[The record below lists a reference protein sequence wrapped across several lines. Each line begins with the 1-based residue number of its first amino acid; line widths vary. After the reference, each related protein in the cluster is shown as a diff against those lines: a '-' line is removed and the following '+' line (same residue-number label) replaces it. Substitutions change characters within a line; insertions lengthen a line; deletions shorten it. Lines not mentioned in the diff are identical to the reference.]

1 MRMTLPVREVLPATP
16 RTRIVRLDLGGR
28 SFPYRPGQAVFVGV
42 HGHPK
47 RLPYSLAGAPEDA
60 TSDGC
65 LELLVR
71 VDQQDETG
79 PPLPVD
85 AGSRLDVDGPIG
97 EFTFPADP
105 AERRLVFV
113 AGGAGIAPL
122 RAMLRHA
129 LAQPHGDICV
139 LYSARTPD
147 EFAYQDELRSLARE
161 GRIELRQTIT
171 RSEGIDGWNGG
182 RGRIGRADLAPLAA
196 DPSTLFFICG
206 PRELVHHT
214 KRSLEQLG
222 IERQRIR
229 VEEW

>member
-28 SFPYRPGQAVFVGV
+28 SFPYRAGQAVFVGL
-42 HGHPK
+42 HGDSK
-47 RLPYSLAGAPEDA
+47 RLPYSLAAAPEDA
-60 TSDGC
+60 TSEGC

-71 VDQQDETG
+71 VDQQDEAG
-79 PPLPVD
+79 PPLPVNP
-85 AGSRLDVDGPIG
+85 GSRLDVDGPIG

-105 AERRLVFV
+105 AERRFVFI

-129 LAQPHGDICV
+129 LAQPHRDISV

-147 EFAYQDELRSLARE
+147 EFAYEDELRSLARD
-161 GRIELRQTIT
+161 GRIALRQTVT
-171 RSEGIDGWNGG
+171 RAAGPDGWSGG
-182 RGRIGRADLAPLAA
+182 RGRIGREDLEPLAN
-196 DPSTLFFICG
+196 DPATLFFICG
-206 PRELVHHT
+206 PRQLVHQT
-214 KRSLEQLG
+214 TRMLEQLG
-222 IERQRIR
+222 TARHRIR